1 MSYTKYP
8 YSQKI
13 LEDELDKN
21 KKELDFWNSRISDE
35 DALIARQAKGNIGG
49 CQSRIKDLTEGII
62 NLNTTVETQK

>member
-21 KKELDFWNSRISDE
+21 KKELDFWNSRISDK